1 MKTMVAIDDQLVTQ
15 ALAMTGLSTQEE
27 VIMLGLQT
35 LINLKQ
41 QSQFNQ
47 VPNLGL
53 DVSSHREDT
62 GMQVGQNFYG
72 CIQDETFIRQP
83 QGQFIERESF

>member
-27 VIMLGLQT
+27 VVMLGLQT

-41 QSQFNQ
+41 QSQFKQ
-47 VPNLGL
+47 VPNL
-53 DVSSHREDT
+53 E
-62 GMQVGQNFYG
+62 GQNFYG

-83 QGQFIERESF
+83 QGQFVERESF

>member
-1 MKTMVAIDDQLVTQ
+1 MKTMVTIDDQLVTQ

-41 QSQFNQ
+41 QSQFKQ
-47 VPNLGL
+47 VPNLEGK
-53 DVSSHREDT
+53 
-62 GMQVGQNFYG
+62 NFYG